1 MAYKFKRQI
10 FGFMDLLRFKKMVP
24 TREKMLAEGSA
35 EPLPKTFR
43 VNETAKILH
52 PGTRKVKLAEIR
64 DETHDIKTFVFE
76 TFAPSMFRAGQY
88 VSLRARIGGSVV
100 SRPYAISSSPF
111 DALRGNKVAVTIKRA
126 GFFSKW
132 MCDNAALGDEFELGD
147 PSGDFFHD
155 GVRDSR
161 RVLGIA
167 GGSGITPFFSMA
179 QAISE
184 GSEDFEL
191 TLLYGAKTVK
201 DLAFKDR
208 LDALCGDKFKVV
220 YVLSDEKKDGFE
232 HGFITAELISKYAQ
246 GDFTVMMCGP
256 QVMYD
261 FAEKELAKI
270 GVTGARRV
278 RKEANCVSTR
288 DVKPQEFKLRVHIR
302 DEAFDIKADA
312 RETLLTAME
321 RAGLQVPSKCRAGGC
336 GFCHSRSIRAAPIP
350 IPIWRSRCREVEN
363 RLRRYPRRSLSVF
376 RPPRG
381 ADRKPPRGCVFTERP
396 RKGARCLLFILSS
409 YGSAADSMFFYFIQF
424 GGGFDVLY
432 TKILRTDF

>member
-111 DALRGNKVAVTIKRA
+111 DALRGNKVAVT
-126 GFFSKW
+126 
-132 MCDNAALGDEFELGD
+132 M
-147 PSGDFFHD
+147 GDFFHD

-179 QAISE
+179 QAIAE

-261 FAEKELAKI
+261 FADKELAKI
-270 GVTGARRV
+270 GVSGARRV

-336 GFCHSRSIRAAPIP
+336 GFCHSRLIEGKFSIAGADKRRLADVKFGFVHPCCTYPDSDMEI
-350 IPIWRSRCREVEN
+350 EV
-363 RLRRYPRRSLSVF
+363 
-376 RPPRG
+376 PRG
-381 ADRKPPRGCVFTERP
+381 
-396 RKGARCLLFILSS
+396 
-409 YGSAADSMFFYFIQF
+409 
-424 GGGFDVLY
+424 
-432 TKILRTDF
+432 